1 MVIFQKETFN
11 KLTQRKRNMVNIR
24 AAMKLTRIEHSFMLV
39 FAVIVSVITLNLQ
52 FPIEMYFYLFLCPF
66 LVSAG
71 AFALND
77 YFDVET
83 DKLNN
88 KKTPIV
94 TGEITKNNALLIS
107 ILLLLFG
114 IFVSLP
120 LGINALMIAI
130 VFAILSV
137 LYNYKLKDVALIG
150 NIIISMSMAI
160 VFIFT
165 EMAVSN
171 TITSTSIFMGLTSMF
186 SGLGREIYKTVQDVE
201 GDVKARNSKTLP
213 VLIGKTLSIH
223 LGSFSILIALLGA
236 IYMFFEIIP
245 MKENLAYLFTAGI
258 SIILFL
264 NAILLVYSKEKDF
277 EKIRNL
283 TLKAMSFGLISFLI
297 SGLIYFTL

>member
-1 MVIFQKETFN
+1 
-11 KLTQRKRNMVNIR
+11 MVNIK

-52 FPIEMYFYLFLCPF
+52 FPLEMYFYLFLCPF

-94 TGEITKNNALLIS
+94 NGEITKNNALLIS
-107 ILLLLFG
+107 ILLLGFG
-114 IFVSLP
+114 IIISLP
-120 LGINALMIAI
+120 LGLNALFIAV
-130 VFAILSV
+130 VFAVLSV

-165 EMAVSN
+165 EIAISN
-171 TITSTSIFMGLTSMF
+171 TITQTSIFMGLTSMF
-186 SGLGREIYKTVQDVE
+186 SGLGREIYKTVQDVD
-201 GDVKARNSKTLP
+201 GDVKARKSKTLP
-213 VLIGKTLSIH
+213 VLIGKNNSIH
-223 LGSFSILIALLGA
+223 LGTISIILAILGA
-236 IYMFFEIIP
+236 IYMFLEIIP
-245 MKENLAYLFTAGI
+245 MKQNLFYLFAAGI
-258 SIILFL
+258 SIVLFF
-264 NAILLVYSKEKDF
+264 NAILIVYSKEKNF

-283 TLKAMSFGLISFLI
+283 TLKAMTFGLISFLI
-297 SGLIYFTL
+297 SGLIYFSL